1 MQPVR
6 LLPDENHV
14 HLHLDPKG
22 FDISKF
28 MHSLN
33 TAYVWYY
40 NTKYSRHGHLFQ
52 DRFVSKI
59 LSTDA
64 YNLVV
69 SAYIHNN
76 PHDIKGYSGRE
87 EMYRYSSYGVYLGIC
102 RDQYGIVDTNFIKSL
117 FDLPKMSVSQSVII
131 VLSGRRAIAEKGQI
145 FDIDETHLIF
155 PCPLNMNMWAAEIS
169 YQDRPITN
177 VISFISDRLHMNQ
190 LTSLHTKCRHKLT
203 NYRAFTAYVLRVLCN
218 LSYKDIC
225 RHIFNITITSC
236 SRLCKKGY
244 DLIHNDSLHM
254 QIFTELAL
262 NSAWVFNIIRISN
275 ITINRKAAQI
285 SCYYFCN
292 NISCWVYKTS
302 CWIVYCVALSL
313 KLLSL

>member
-1 MQPVR
+1 
-6 LLPDENHV
+6 
-14 HLHLDPKG
+14 
-22 FDISKF
+22 

-117 FDLPKMSVSQSVII
+117 FDLPENVGFTERYYSFVR
-131 VLSGRRAIAEKGQI
+131 GRRAIAEKGQI

-155 PCPLNMNMWAAEIS
+155 PLSPEYEYVSGRNIILR
-169 YQDRPITN
+169 DRPITN

-203 NYRAFTAYVLRVLCN
+203 NYRAFGLCAK
-218 LSYKDIC
+218 SV
-225 RHIFNITITSC
+225 
-236 SRLCKKGY
+236 
-244 DLIHNDSLHM
+244 M
-254 QIFTELAL
+254 
-262 NSAWVFNIIRISN
+262 
-275 ITINRKAAQI
+275 
-285 SCYYFCN
+285 
-292 NISCWVYKTS
+292 
-302 CWIVYCVALSL
+302 
-313 KLLSL
+313 